1 MTPKTSSIFIPKKIP
16 PIGNAEVI
24 QYNIFDTFRLVSYHK
39 LCFQA
44 WAKYLSKQ
52 DHTPLVWI
60 FLRIDKIVKPTIW
73 EYLSNLKKPFFEA
86 SIKHILVPN
95 WVLKLTYS
103 I

>member
-44 WAKYLSKQ
+44 WAKYLFKQKRSYTIGMDISK
-52 DHTPLVWI
+52 D
-60 FLRIDKIVKPTIW
+60 R
-73 EYLSNLKKPFFEA
+73 
-86 SIKHILVPN
+86 
-95 WVLKLTYS
+95 
-103 I
+103 

>member
-52 DHTPLVWI
+52 KRSYT
-60 FLRIDKIVKPTIW
+60 
-73 EYLSNLKKPFFEA
+73 KKPFFEA